1 MRLSTSLPLLLFAA
15 MAAWLACMPAQAQ
28 AQTVHRCTAMDGS
41 TILTDRRCED
51 LGAMDRLPDAR
62 MAAVATASNTIC
74 PRTLRDLVYR
84 ISAAINAQDANKLA
98 GVYLWNHTSDAAAN
112 RIMDKLEAVVQRP
125 LVDIAPI
132 RPEPPP
138 VVENIVENAAIAD
151 AATDETANAYL
162 YDPPP
167 RPVRPTGLRIE
178 QTLRNSATPSRT
190 VFGLR
195 RSYGCFWIV
204 L

>member
-1 MRLSTSLPLLLFAA
+1 MRLLSPLPLLLLAA
-15 MAAWLACMPAQAQ
+15 VAAWLACAPVQAQ
-28 AQTVHRCTAMDGS
+28 VVHRCTTMDGG
-41 TILTDRRCED
+41 TLLTDRRCED

-62 MAAVATASNTIC
+62 TAAAAATSSNTVC
-74 PRTLRDLVYR
+74 ARTLRDLVYR
-84 ISAAINAQDANKLA
+84 ISAAVNAQDANKLA
-98 GVYLWNHTSDAAAN
+98 GVYFWNNTSDVAAN
-112 RIMDKLEAVVQRP
+112 RIMDRLEAVVQRP

-132 RPEPPP
+132 RPEPSP
-138 VVENIVENAAIAD
+138 VVEDDAIAGE
-151 AATDETANAYL
+151 ATDELANA
-162 YDPPP
+162 DIAPTPP
-167 RPVRPTGLRIE
+167 RPLRPVGLRLE